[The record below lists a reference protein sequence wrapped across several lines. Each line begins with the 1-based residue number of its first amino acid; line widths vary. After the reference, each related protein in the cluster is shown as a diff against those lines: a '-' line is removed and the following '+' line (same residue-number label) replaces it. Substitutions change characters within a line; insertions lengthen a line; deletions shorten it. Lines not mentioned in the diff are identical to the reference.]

1 MPQRREMLEQ
11 WGGNGWD
18 STLTEAKG
26 RGDGMKNFEGRTE
39 KGSSIWNAK
48 K

>member
-1 MPQRREMLEQ
+1 LWWRRR
-11 WGGNGWD
+11 
-18 STLTEAKG
+18 EAKG